1 MRLVFGGDSQGAYA
15 TGGWLKPVHGVL
27 MHGIL
32 VLPLFAWLIVR
43 TNSDER
49 SQKRGVRAAIAVYAL
64 VVAVSLLAAFN
75 AA

>member
-1 MRLVFGGDSQGAYA
+1 LADRG
-15 TGGWLKPVHGVL
+15 
-27 MHGIL
+27 
-32 VLPLFAWLIVR
+32 

-64 VVAVSLLAAFN
+64 VVAVTLLAAFN